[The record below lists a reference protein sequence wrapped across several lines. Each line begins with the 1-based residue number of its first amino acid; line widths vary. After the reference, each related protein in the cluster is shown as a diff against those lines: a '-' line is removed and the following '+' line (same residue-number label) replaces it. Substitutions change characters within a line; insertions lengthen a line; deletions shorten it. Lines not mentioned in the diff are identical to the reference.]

1 MRFVQ
6 CDGKD
11 ASSCVIKTVSRE
23 LCGVA
28 LSLFHRAQATRTNV
42 DCLAAFQFHLANVG
56 LPASVGFAVGV
67 RNVLTENNALAT
79 DTTFC
84 HFDTS

>member
-1 MRFVQ
+1 MIIP
-6 CDGKD
+6 K
-11 ASSCVIKTVSRE
+11 IKGRHTVSAITFICTVR
-23 LCGVA
+23 A

-84 HFDTS
+84 HF